1 MTLYFRL
8 NRLLRQQA
16 KKKRRTNMNND
27 QFTEARD
34 ECIKLGLLKKQG
46 KNLNGEDIYVKTEK
60 GERVFQELLEDAKNG
75 KFHF

>member
-1 MTLYFRL
+1 
-8 NRLLRQQA
+8 
-16 KKKRRTNMNND
+16 MNND
-27 QFTEARD
+27 QLTEARD
-34 ECIKLGLLKKQG
+34 ECVSLGLLVKQG

>member
-1 MTLYFRL
+1 MD
-8 NRLLRQQA
+8 
-16 KKKRRTNMNND
+16 NN
-27 QFTEARD
+27 EKELIRSRD
-34 ECIKLGLLKKQG
+34 ECVELGLLEKQG